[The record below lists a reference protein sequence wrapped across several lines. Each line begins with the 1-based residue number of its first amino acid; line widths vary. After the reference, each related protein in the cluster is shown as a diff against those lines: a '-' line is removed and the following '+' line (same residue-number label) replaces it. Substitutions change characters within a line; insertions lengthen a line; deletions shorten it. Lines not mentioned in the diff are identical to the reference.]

1 MYSFIDFLVLFGNIV
16 EVSIL
21 DSNFGILCVV
31 AVRVDKL
38 CAAANGFACIMPII
52 ILNVLRKPNRCCIVI
67 DLKCYQAFNIFNGL
81 HLPCSLSHACV
92 VALALDLYGL
102 LANSRALGHTAY
114 GVVGVCFENVFVAGR
129 AVDFNTIDLCI

>member
-1 MYSFIDFLVLFGNIV
+1 MYSFIDFLVLSGNIV

-31 AVRVDKL
+31 AVRVGKL
-38 CAAANGFACIMPII
+38 CAAANGFTCIMPII
-52 ILNVLRKPNRCCIVI
+52 KLNILRKVNPFCIVI

-92 VALALDLYGL
+92 VALTLDLYGL

-114 GVVGVCFENVFVAGR
+114 GVVGVARENKHIVVAICY
-129 AVDFNTIDLCI
+129 FN